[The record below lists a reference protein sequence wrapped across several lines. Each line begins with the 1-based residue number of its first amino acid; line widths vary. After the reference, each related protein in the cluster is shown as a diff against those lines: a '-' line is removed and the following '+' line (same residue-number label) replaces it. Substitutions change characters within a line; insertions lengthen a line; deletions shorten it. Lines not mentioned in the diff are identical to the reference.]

1 MGRSPRSTV
10 PCLAGRSKPMSSSR
24 ARVVWLALSAGLVFL
39 ALYSMGLGRMSVSWD
54 EVCRIIGNALVPNL
68 WDSPAPSRVRVV
80 LLVRLPRILLA
91 MLVGA
96 GMSLS
101 GAALQGVFRNP
112 LASPDVIGV
121 TSGAALGGVAGIMLA
136 GNPAVTVLAA
146 FCGGIASLLF
156 VFLLSREENRS
167 SVLMLILAGM
177 VCSAFFS
184 AMISLAKFV
193 ADPQDTLPGITFWLM
208 GSLSSATWGRLGT
221 VVLPVAGASCVL
233 YALRFRIDV
242 LSLGDEEAEM
252 LGIRVEC
259 TRWAALAAIALISA
273 SIVSVCGVVG
283 WVGLVVPHGARML
296 TGPDHRSLLITSPL
310 LGAAFMLLVDDV
322 ARAATAVEIPLGIL
336 TAAVG
341 APVFVILLRRFKK
354 QRTIQ

>member
-1 MGRSPRSTV
+1 MP
-10 PCLAGRSKPMSSSR
+10 SSR
-24 ARVVWLALSAGLVFL
+24 ARFVWLALTVATVLL
-39 ALYSMGLGRMSVSWD
+39 TLWSMGLGRMSVSWG
-54 EVCRIIGNALVPNL
+54 EVLHIVGNAFDPDLL
-68 WDSPAPSRVRVV
+68 TGPSASRARVV

-96 GMSLS
+96 GMSIS

-121 TSGAALGGVAGIMLA
+121 TSGAALGGVVGIMAA

-146 FCGGIASLLF
+146 FCGGMVALLL
-156 VFLLSREENRS
+156 VYLLSREENRS

-193 ADPQDTLPGITFWLM
+193 ADPLDTLPGIVFWLM
-208 GSLSSATWGRLGT
+208 GSLASATWGRLGT
-221 VVLPVAGASCVL
+221 VVLPILAGVCTL

-252 LGIRVEC
+252 LGIRVEY
-259 TRWAALAAIALISA
+259 TRWAALVAIALISA
-273 SIVSVCGVVG
+273 AVVSVCGIVG

-296 TGPDHRSLLITSPL
+296 TGPDHRSLLITWPL
-310 LGAAFMLLVDDV
+310 LGASFMLLVDDA
-322 ARAATAVEIPLGIL
+322 ARAATSVEIPLGIL

-341 APVFVILLRRFKK
+341 APAFVFLLRQFKR
-354 QRTIQ
+354 QRMIQ

>member
-1 MGRSPRSTV
+1 
-10 PCLAGRSKPMSSSR
+10 
-24 ARVVWLALSAGLVFL
+24 
-39 ALYSMGLGRMSVSWD
+39 MSVSWD
-54 EVCRIIGNALVPNL
+54 EVLQIIVNALAPNI
-68 WDSPAPSRVRVV
+68 WGRPAAAKARVV

-136 GNPAVTVLAA
+136 GNPVVTVFFA
-146 FCGGIASLLF
+146 FCGGILALLF
-156 VFLLSREENRS
+156 VFILSREESRS
-167 SVLMLILAGM
+167 SVLLLILAGM

-193 ADPQDTLPGITFWLM
+193 ADPLDTLPGIVFWLM

-221 VVLPVAGASCVL
+221 VVLPIAAASAVL

-252 LGIRVEC
+252 LGINVER
-259 TRWAALAAIALISA
+259 TRWAALTAIALISA
-273 SIVSVCGVVG
+273 SVVSVCGIVG

-296 TGPDHRSLLITSPL
+296 TGPSHRSLMITSPL
-310 LGAAFMLLVDDV
+310 LGASFMLIVDDA
-322 ARAATAVEIPLGIL
+322 ARAATSVEIPLGIL

-341 APVFVILLRRFKK
+341 APIFVLLLRRFKR
-354 QRTIQ
+354 QRAIQ

>member
-1 MGRSPRSTV
+1 
-10 PCLAGRSKPMSSSR
+10 MSSTRSR
-24 ARVVWLALSAGLVFL
+24 AVWLALAAVTVFL
-39 ALYSMGLGRMSVSWD
+39 TFWSMGLGRMSVSWD
-54 EVCRIIGNALVPNL
+54 EVLRIVGSASDPGL
-68 WDSPAPSRVRVV
+68 WSGPTASRARVV

-96 GMSLS
+96 GMSIS

-121 TSGAALGGVAGIMLA
+121 TSGSALGGVAGIMLA
-136 GNPAVTVLAA
+136 GDPLVTVLAA
-146 FCGGIASLLF
+146 FCGGMAALLF
-156 VFLLSREENRS
+156 VFLLSREESRS

-193 ADPQDTLPGITFWLM
+193 ADPLDTLPGIVFWLM

-221 VVLPVAGASCVL
+221 VVLPILAASCML

-252 LGIRVEC
+252 LGIQVER

-273 SIVSVCGVVG
+273 AVVSVCGIVG

-296 TGPDHRSLLITSPL
+296 TGPDHRSLLVTSPL
-310 LGAAFMLLVDDV
+310 LGASFMLLVDDV
-322 ARAATAVEIPLGIL
+322 ARAATSVEIPLGIL

-341 APVFVILLRRFKK
+341 APVFVILLRRFKR
-354 QRTIQ
+354 QRMIR